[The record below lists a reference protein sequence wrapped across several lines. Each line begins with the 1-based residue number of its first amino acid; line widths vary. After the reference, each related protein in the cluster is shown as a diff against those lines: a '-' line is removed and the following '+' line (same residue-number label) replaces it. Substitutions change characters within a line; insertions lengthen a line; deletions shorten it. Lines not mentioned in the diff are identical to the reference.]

1 MARLLT
7 VHHRHIVHKVFR
19 TSKLIFVSVAMIMH
33 FSYASGFSEEFYS
46 NQSMITQYV

>member
-7 VHHRHIVHKVFR
+7 VHHRHIVYKVFR

-33 FSYASGFSEEFYS
+33 FSYASGLAKSS
-46 NQSMITQYV
+46 IRIKA